1 MQFTAVYIK
10 MFLLPSWSINDI
22 CCWIPAW
29 FGVLATL
36 STAGLA
42 YVCVSSV
49 GTTTSTKSLLFDI
62 PIVDFITM
70 KLLLPIKRLAEKY
83 LIKFT
88 GSNWG
93 VATQN
98 NPPALEA
105 AVFTSLIMVRVA
117 VNICGSLDTVQF
129 YFGDTMIRS

>member
-1 MQFTAVYIK
+1 
-10 MFLLPSWSINDI
+10 
-22 CCWIPAW
+22 
-29 FGVLATL
+29 
-36 STAGLA
+36 
-42 YVCVSSV
+42 
-49 GTTTSTKSLLFDI
+49 
-62 PIVDFITM
+62 M

>member
-1 MQFTAVYIK
+1 MVWYPLGRPVGTTIYPGMQFTAVYIK
-10 MFLLPSWSINDI
+10 KFILTSWSINDI

-36 STAGLA
+36 STASLA

-49 GTTTSTKSLLFDI
+49 GTTKSTKSLLFDI
-62 PIVDFITM
+62 PIVSYVTTNV
-70 KLLLPIKRLAEKY
+70 LLPIKRLIERY

-98 NPPALEA
+98 NPPALES
-105 AVFTSLIMVRVA
+105 AVFTSLIMVR
-117 VNICGSLDTVQF
+117 LL
-129 YFGDTMIRS
+129 